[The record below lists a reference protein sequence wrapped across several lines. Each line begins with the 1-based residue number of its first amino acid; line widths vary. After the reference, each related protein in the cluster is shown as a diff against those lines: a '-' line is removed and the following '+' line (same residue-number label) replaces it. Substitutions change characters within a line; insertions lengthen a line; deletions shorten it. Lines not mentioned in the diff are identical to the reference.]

1 MDQKG
6 DLTMATELFSSQK
19 KPWLAKV
26 IVALVILA
34 LVFSAFPEPAQAA
47 AAVKCAEK
55 YFVVSGDTLNKIAN
69 LYGLDW
75 QAIID
80 ANHLAE
86 PYNLVIGQ
94 RLCIPK
100 ATKSNQ
106 VNNNKDKA
114 GNAKPVSFYWTRTSS
129 ELTVKTSSFPKN
141 NSFFVKADD
150 FTTSGILW
158 YKLGVIRI
166 KKDGSINATFSLP
179 KDLRKAAQLT
189 VCLKN
194 IYYDSI
200 ACKTGYIA
208 SK

>member
-1 MDQKG
+1 
-6 DLTMATELFSSQK
+6 MATELTSSQK
-19 KPWLAKV
+19 KAWSTKV
-26 IVALVILA
+26 IVAFVVLA
-34 LVFSAFPEPAQAA
+34 LLFSAFPAPAQAA
-47 AAVKCAEK
+47 PPVKCADK
-55 YFVVSGDTLNKIAN
+55 YFVVAGDTLNRIAN

-80 ANHLAE
+80 ANNLTE
-86 PYNLVIGQ
+86 PYHLLIGQ

-106 VNNNKDKA
+106 VKNNKYKA

-129 ELTVKTSSFPKN
+129 ELTVTTSSFPEN

-150 FTTSGILW
+150 FSKAGILW
-158 YKLGVIRI
+158 YKLGVLRI
-166 KKDGSINATFSLP
+166 KKDGSISTTYSLP

-194 IYYDSI
+194 IYTDGI

>member
-1 MDQKG
+1 
-6 DLTMATELFSSQK
+6 MATELFSSRNK
-19 KPWLAKV
+19 TWLAKAV
-26 IVALVILA
+26 IALAIMA
-34 LVFSAFPEPAQAA
+34 LVFSAFPAPAQAA
-47 AAVKCAEK
+47 PAVKCADK
-55 YFVVSGDTLNKIAN
+55 YFVVAGDTLNKVAN

-100 ATKSNQ
+100 ATSSNK
-106 VNNNKDKA
+106 VKNNKDKA
-114 GNAKPVSFYWTRTSS
+114 GNAKPVSFYWTRTNS

-150 FTTSGILW
+150 FSTPGIQW

-166 KKDGSINATFSLP
+166 KKDGSINTTFSLP
-179 KDLRKAAQLT
+179 KDLRKATQLT

-194 IYYDSI
+194 IYYDTV
-200 ACKTGYIA
+200 ACKTGYVA

>member
-1 MDQKG
+1 
-6 DLTMATELFSSQK
+6 MATELSSSQK
-19 KPWLAKV
+19 KSWLAKV
-26 IVALVILA
+26 IIALAILA
-34 LVFSAFPEPAQAA
+34 LAFSAFPTPAQAA
-47 AAVKCAEK
+47 TSVKCAEK
-55 YFVVSGDTLNKIAN
+55 YYVVAGDTLNKIAN

-80 ANHLAE
+80 ANNLTE

-106 VNNNKDKA
+106 VKSNKDKA
-114 GNAKPVSFYWTRTSS
+114 GNAKPISFYWTRTSS
-129 ELTVKTSSFPKN
+129 EVTVKTSSFPKN

-150 FTTSGILW
+150 FSISGIKW

-166 KKDGSINATFSLP
+166 KKDGSISETFSLP
-179 KDLRKAAQLT
+179 KDLRKATQLT

-194 IYYDSI
+194 IYYDTI

>member
-1 MDQKG
+1 
-6 DLTMATELFSSQK
+6 MATELISSQK

-26 IVALVILA
+26 VVFLVILA
-34 LVFSAFPEPAQAA
+34 LVVSAFPAPAQAA
-47 AAVKCAEK
+47 YSVKCAEK
-55 YFVVSGDTLNKIAN
+55 YYVVAGDTLNKVAN

-80 ANHLAE
+80 ANNLSE
-86 PYNLVIGQ
+86 PYNLLVGQ

-100 ATKSNQ
+100 KTSSNK

-114 GNAKPVSFYWTRTSS
+114 GNVKPVSFYWTRTSS
-129 ELTVKTSSFPKN
+129 ELTVTTNSFPKN

-150 FTTSGILW
+150 FSTSGIQW

-166 KKDGSINATFSLP
+166 KKDGSVKATFSLP
-179 KDLRKAAQLT
+179 KDLRKAPQLT
-189 VCLKN
+189 ICLKN
-194 IYYDSI
+194 IYTDSI

>member
-1 MDQKG
+1 
-6 DLTMATELFSSQK
+6 MAIELISSPK

-26 IVALVILA
+26 VVSLVILA
-34 LVFSAFPEPAQAA
+34 LVVSTFPAPVQAA
-47 AAVKCAEK
+47 YSVKCAEK
-55 YFVVSGDTLNKIAN
+55 YYVVSGDTLNKVAN

-80 ANHLAE
+80 ANNLSE
-86 PYNLVIGQ
+86 PYNLLIGQ

-100 ATKSNQ
+100 ATKSNE
-106 VNNNKDKA
+106 VKNNKDKA
-114 GNAKPVSFYWTRTSS
+114 GNVKPVSFYWTRTNS
-129 ELTVKTSSFPKN
+129 ELTVTTSGFPKN

-150 FTTSGILW
+150 FSTAGIDW

-166 KKDGSINATFSLP
+166 KKDGSIKSSFSLP
-179 KDLRKAAQLT
+179 KDLRKAPQLT
-189 VCLKN
+189 ICLKN
-194 IYYDSI
+194 IYTDVI

>member
-1 MDQKG
+1 MADV
-6 DLTMATELFSSQK
+6 LTPSQK

-26 IVALVILA
+26 IVSLVILA
-34 LVFSAFPEPAQAA
+34 LLFSAFSVPAPAA
-47 AAVKCAEK
+47 AKVKCAEK
-55 YFVVSGDTLNKIAN
+55 YYVTAGDTLNKIAN
-69 LYGLDW
+69 MYGLDW

-80 ANHLAE
+80 ANNLSE
-86 PYNLVIGQ
+86 PYNLLIGQ

-100 ATKSNQ
+100 ADKTNRISSN
-106 VNNNKDKA
+106 KEKA

-129 ELTVKTSSFPKN
+129 ELTIKTSGIPDN

-150 FTTSGILW
+150 FTKSGIQW
-158 YKLGVIRI
+158 YKIGVIRI
-166 KKDGSINATFSLP
+166 KKDGSITATYSLP
-179 KDLRKAAQLT
+179 KDLRQATQLT

-194 IYYDSI
+194 IYSDAI